1 MYAIV
6 DNIMFPKG
14 VDRPKQA
21 AAPRQFDQS
30 DLREM
35 IATLYSYE
43 EWFGPYHPQTLRLMT
58 EVALALWESI
68 DIVRARPLLERTA
81 RDCGRYFGRDW
92 EPRARLLAALR
103 DLYLEQAESEK
114 ASAVQKE
121 LWERGWGL
129 EHPQKFDA
137 ANIFPAAVKKTRP
150 PDVQ

>member
-1 MYAIV
+1 MYAIL
-6 DNIMFPKG
+6 DNIMFPEG
-14 VDRPKQA
+14 LDRPEEA
-21 AAPRQFDQS
+21 AEPLSQRRQVERS
-30 DLREM
+30 DLPGM

-43 EWFGPYHPQTLRLMT
+43 DWFGPYHPQTLRLMT
-58 EVALALWESI
+58 EVALMLWDSR

-81 RDCGRYFGRDW
+81 RDCGRYFGREW

-121 LWERGWGL
+121 LWESTAGSWGL

-137 ANIFPAAVKKTRP
+137 ANIFRP
-150 PDVQ
+150 Q